1 MFMMSRR
8 EKENTMAE
16 EIDSASQLE
25 RMEEI
30 TARMDQMELERMKE
44 LIASQ
49 KARMHELDTM
59 QDLGTVEHEDHGT
72 DSTSDEE
79 ITTDPI
85 GSFE

>member
-1 MFMMSRR
+1 MMSRR

-59 QDLGTVEHEDHGT
+59 QDLGTVEDEDHGT

-79 ITTDPI
+79 IKTDPI